1 MAQGTFDEAVHD
13 NIETFEME
21 PDEAVRACRS
31 LSLPRAPRMSE
42 KGSNSGAGAPAG
54 GYVTHQSRR
63 D

>member
-31 LSLPRAPRMSE
+31 LSLPQRMSE